1 MSATNAKDTRVAA
14 GRRPPDLC
22 AGRRSPDLAHP
33 STAGLPLT
41 VLRSLGES
49 RGHRPA
55 ILRVASATIAIVMLV
70 IATFNSAAGAESG
83 PTLKVVEH
91 TWGFDG
97 RVQPGQFNPLSIL
110 LDNQTD
116 EAIDASATLQRFQGM
131 MSPAGGQYVQQVFI
145 APAARR
151 WIQFYPYVANSY
163 QTEWILAF
171 DGEKVGQFT
180 QPRPAYK
187 LDSEKED
194 QQPQVIILD
203 KAETVSARPSTVKH
217 LPENIFPPYAS
228 VTFGLHTVFMDHVPD
243 WELPRQQAFLSWL
256 KLGGRLHLLKDR
268 RGEYPRFTGELA
280 DLNQPLTR
288 YFVGSG
294 VVSRLDVQREGL
306 TETMVRRAVVLD
318 ALKDEDEEFEEF
330 LRQQKQLGRG
340 VGQMIE
346 IEPSSIDEQFFR
358 HMRELT
364 LPDHAWW
371 LIFLLALCYIG
382 LIFPGC
388 FLLSRNKQLHFLA
401 TYSALVGLSVIFSI
415 LFLAIGQRGYGEST
429 TLQTLAVAR
438 SEDNIHWS
446 VMQWNALF
454 VTSGDSYQA
463 TARDQQ
469 SVYSTGET
477 IDQAHAQIVPGNS
490 GGITMQIPPFSTQT
504 FVSRRR
510 LASADWRLQISDIDL
525 QTSGLVKLRIQTGD
539 NFPASAASKY
549 MVLAGRR
556 LYEMKYDDST
566 RQLQLFG
573 AKRRLAE
580 YCQPNF
586 DFQYSNPWNQLE
598 EVDLRTPTERF
609 YDESLPALVQRNL
622 LDDLVN
628 KVARYELPSDR
639 LRLFVYT
646 EVPDEFM
653 ISVSAEAASTG
664 RILFVKDLFLR
675 LGDPE

>member
-1 MSATNAKDTRVAA
+1 MIAADVTETCGRLRCRVQTATTRAQCWLTIFVTVVMV
-14 GRRPPDLC
+14 LC
-22 AGRRSPDLAHP
+22 S
-33 STAGLPLT
+33 
-41 VLRSLGES
+41 
-49 RGHRPA
+49 
-55 ILRVASATIAIVMLV
+55 
-70 IATFNSAAGAESG
+70 SAAVAESG

-110 LDNQTD
+110 LDNQTA
-116 EAIDASATLQRFQGM
+116 EAIDASATLQRLQGLL
-131 MSPAGGQYVQQVFI
+131 SPSGSQYVQQVFI

-163 QTEWILAF
+163 QSKWVLSF
-171 DGEKVGQFT
+171 DGVRIGEFT

-187 LDSEKED
+187 LESEQEE

-203 KAETVSARPSTVKH
+203 RVETVSSRPSTVKH
-217 LPENIFPPYAS
+217 LPENIFPPYATAT
-228 VTFGLHTVFMDHVPD
+228 VGLHTVFMDHVPD
-243 WELPRQQAFLSWL
+243 WELPRQQAFISWL
-256 KLGGRLHLLKDR
+256 KLGGRLQLLVNR
-268 RGEYPRFTGELA
+268 RGEYPRFSGELS
-280 DLNQPLTR
+280 DLNQPLKR
-288 YFVGSG
+288 YSIGNGIVN
-294 VVSRLDVQREGL
+294 RMDVQREGL
-306 TETMVRRAVVLD
+306 TETMVRNAVVLD
-318 ALKDEDEEFEEF
+318 SLDDEDEELEEF
-330 LRQQKQLGRG
+330 LQQQKQQGLG
-340 VGQMIE
+340 VGQLIDV
-346 IEPSSIDEQFFR
+346 EPSSIDDQFFR

-388 FLLSRNKQLHFLA
+388 FVLSRNKQLHFLA
-401 TYSALVGLSVIFSI
+401 TYSALAGLSVIFSI

-438 SEDNIHWS
+438 AEDNTHWS

-463 TARDQQ
+463 TAPDQQ

-477 IDQAHAQIVPGNS
+477 VGQAEAQIIPGNA
-490 GGITMQIPPFSTQT
+490 GGITMQIPPFSSQT

-510 LASADWRLQISDIDL
+510 LASADWRLQISSIDL
-525 QTSGLVKLRIQTGD
+525 QLSGLVNLSIQTGD
-539 NFPASAASKY
+539 NFPAAEGNKY
-549 MVLAGRR
+549 LVLAGRR
-556 LYEMKYDDST
+556 LYEMKYDDRT
-566 RQLQLFG
+566 RQLLLFG

-586 DFQYSNPWNQLE
+586 DFQYTTPWGQPQE
-598 EVDLRTPTERF
+598 KDLRSPEERF

-628 KVARYELPSDR
+628 SVVRYELPSDR
-639 LRLFVYT
+639 IRLFIYT
-646 EVPDEFM
+646 ALPDEFV
-653 ISVSAEAASTG
+653 ISVSADAKSTG
-664 RILFVKDLFLR
+664 RILFAMDLSL
-675 LGDPE
+675 LSGDQ

>member
-1 MSATNAKDTRVAA
+1 MSAADANEKR
-14 GRRPPDLC
+14 
-22 AGRRSPDLAHP
+22 
-33 STAGLPLT
+33 AGLPT
-41 VLRSLGES
+41 GVQAAVSHALRMVF
-49 RGHRPA
+49 A
-55 ILRVASATIAIVMLV
+55 FVVIVSAV
-70 IATFNSAAGAESG
+70 FNSAAIAQSG

-116 EAIDASATLQRFQGM
+116 QAIDATATLQRIQALLN
-131 MSPAGGQYVQQVFI
+131 PAGGQYVQQVFI

-151 WIQFYPYVANSY
+151 WVQFYPYVANSY
-163 QTEWILAF
+163 QTAWVLSF
-171 DGEKVGQFT
+171 DGEKIGEFM

-187 LDSEKED
+187 LESEKQE
-194 QQPQVIILD
+194 QQPQVVILD
-203 KAETVSARPSTVKH
+203 RAETVSSRPSTVKH
-217 LPENIFPPYAS
+217 LPENIFPPYAT
-228 VTFGLHTVFMDHVPD
+228 VTVGLHTVFMDHVPD

-256 KLGGRLHLLKDR
+256 KLGGRLHLLRDR
-268 RGEYPRFTGELA
+268 RGEYPQFSGELA

-288 YFVGSG
+288 YFIGSG
-294 VVSRLDVQREGL
+294 IVNRLDVQREGL
-306 TETMVRRAVVLD
+306 TETMVRNAVVLD
-318 ALKDEDEEFEEF
+318 ALKDEDEEFKQF
-330 LRQQKQLGRG
+330 IRQQNQINRGIGQL
-340 VGQMIE
+340 IE

-388 FLLSRNKQLHFLA
+388 FALSKNKQLHFLA
-401 TYSALVGLSVIFSI
+401 TYSALVGLSLIFSL

-438 SEDNIHWS
+438 AEDNTHWS

-454 VTSGDSYQA
+454 VISGDSYQV
-463 TARDQQ
+463 TAPDQQ

-477 IDQAHAQIVPGNS
+477 VDQAEVQIMPGNA
-490 GGITMQIPPFSTQT
+490 GGITMQIPPFSSQT

-510 LASADWRLQISDIDL
+510 LASADWRLEISDIDL
-525 QTSGLVKLRIQTGD
+525 QLSGLVKLSIQTGD
-539 NFPASAASKY
+539 NFPAAEGNKY
-549 MVLAGRR
+549 LVLAGRR
-556 LYEMKYDDST
+556 IYEMKYDDQT
-566 RQLQLFG
+566 KQLRLFG

-586 DFQYSNPWNQLE
+586 DIQYTRPWGQHQQE
-598 EVDLRTPTERF
+598 DLRTPTERF
-609 YDESLPALVQRNL
+609 YDESLPTLVQRNL

-628 KVARYELPSDR
+628 KVSRYELPSDR

-646 EVPDEFM
+646 TLPDEFM
-653 ISVSAEAASTG
+653 ISVSTDTKNTG
-664 RILFVKDLFLR
+664 KILFARDLFLR
-675 LGDPE
+675 SGDQN

>member
-1 MSATNAKDTRVAA
+1 MSATDANDTR
-14 GRRPPDLC
+14 
-22 AGRRSPDLAHP
+22 
-33 STAGLPLT
+33 AGL
-41 VLRSLGES
+41 VR
-49 RGHRPA
+49 R
-55 ILRVASATIAIVMLV
+55 ASTTIALVMLL
-70 IATFNSAAGAESG
+70 IAATGAAAVAESG

-116 EAIDASATLQRFQGM
+116 EAIDAMAALQRLQGRL
-131 MSPAGGQYVQQVFI
+131 SPAGGQYVQQVFI

-163 QTEWILAF
+163 QTVWILSF
-171 DGEKVGQFT
+171 DGERISEFT

-187 LDSEKED
+187 LESEKEE
-194 QQPQVIILD
+194 QHPQVIILD
-203 KAETVSARPSTVKH
+203 KADSVSNRPSTVKH
-217 LPENIFPPYAS
+217 LPENIFPPYATA
-228 VTFGLHTVFMDHVPD
+228 TFGLHTIFMDHVPD

-268 RGEYPRFTGELA
+268 RGEYPRFSGELA
-280 DLNQPLTR
+280 DLNQPLTG
-288 YFVGSG
+288 YLVGRG
-294 VVSRLDVQREGL
+294 VVSRLDTQREGL
-306 TETMVRRAVVLD
+306 TEAMVRQAVVLD
-318 ALKDEDEEFEEF
+318 VLKNEDEEFEEF
-330 LRQQKQLGRG
+330 LQQQRHLGTGMGQLL
-340 VGQMIE
+340 E
-346 IEPSSIDEQFFR
+346 TEPSTIDEQFFR

-415 LFLAIGQRGYGEST
+415 MFLAIGQRGYGEST
-429 TLQTLAVAR
+429 TVQTLAVAR
-438 SEDNIHWS
+438 AEDNTHWS

-463 TARDQQ
+463 MAPDQQ
-469 SVYSTGET
+469 AVYSTGET
-477 IDQAHAQIVPGNS
+477 IDRAEAQIVPGNS

-525 QTSGLVKLRIQTGD
+525 RLSGLVSLSIQTGA
-539 NFPASAASKY
+539 NFPAADMNKY
-549 MVLAGRR
+549 LVLAGRR

-566 RQLQLFG
+566 KRLNLFG

-586 DFQYSNPWNQLE
+586 DFQYTNRWNGQE
-598 EVDLRTPTERF
+598 KEDLRTPTERF
-609 YDESLPALVQRNL
+609 YDESLPALVQRDL
-622 LDDLVN
+622 LDDLVHN
-628 KVARYELPSDR
+628 VARYELPADR
-639 LRLFVYT
+639 VRLFVYT
-646 EVPDEFM
+646 AVPDEFM
-653 ISVSAEAASTG
+653 ISVSAEARSTG
-664 RILFVKDLFLR
+664 RILFSKDLFLR
-675 LGDPE
+675 SGDSE

>member
-1 MSATNAKDTRVAA
+1 MIVTDANDQCV
-14 GRRPPDLC
+14 
-22 AGRRSPDLAHP
+22 
-33 STAGLPLT
+33 GLPYR
-41 VLRSLGES
+41 VQ
-49 RGHRPA
+49 PA
-55 ILRVASATIAIVMLV
+55 IPNAPRLVFAFAMIVVAV
-70 IATFNSAAGAESG
+70 FHSAAIAQPG

-116 EAIDASATLQRFQGM
+116 EAIDASATLHRTQGLLG
-131 MSPAGGQYVQQVFI
+131 PAGGQYVQQVFI

-163 QTEWILAF
+163 QTKWVLSF
-171 DGEKVGQFT
+171 DGKQIGEFM

-187 LDSEKED
+187 LASEEEE
-194 QQPQVIILD
+194 QQPQVVILD
-203 KAETVSARPSTVKH
+203 RAETVSSRPSTVKH
-217 LPENIFPPYAS
+217 LPENIFPPYAT
-228 VTFGLHTVFMDHVPD
+228 VTVGLHTVFMDHVPD

-256 KLGGRLHLLKDR
+256 KLGGRLHLLRDR
-268 RGEYPRFTGELA
+268 RGEYPLFSGELA

-288 YFVGSG
+288 YFLGSG
-294 VVSRLDVQREGL
+294 IVNRLDAQREGL
-306 TETMVRRAVVLD
+306 TETMVRNAVVLD

-330 LRQQKQLGRG
+330 VQQQNQQGMGIRQL
-340 VGQMIE
+340 IE
-346 IEPSSIDEQFFR
+346 VEPSSIDEQFFR

-388 FLLSRNKQLHFLA
+388 FVLSKNKKLHFLA
-401 TYSALVGLSVIFSI
+401 TYGALVGLLLVFSMF
-415 LFLAIGQRGYGEST
+415 FLAIGQRGYGEST
-429 TLQTLAVAR
+429 TLQTLAIAR
-438 SEDNIHWS
+438 AEDSTHWS

-463 TARDQQ
+463 TAPDQQ

-477 IDQAHAQIVPGNS
+477 VNQAEVQIVPGNS
-490 GGITMQIPPFSTQT
+490 GGITMQIPPFSSQT

-510 LASADWRLQISDIDL
+510 LASADWRLEISDLDL
-525 QTSGLVKLRIQTGD
+525 QPSGLVKLSIKTGD
-539 NFPASAASKY
+539 NFPVAEENKY

-556 LYEMKYDDST
+556 VYEMKYDDQT
-566 RQLQLFG
+566 KQLRLFG

-586 DFQYSNPWNQLE
+586 DFQYARPWGQQQE
-598 EVDLRTPTERF
+598 EDLRTPTERF
-609 YDESLPALVQRNL
+609 YDLSLPTLVQRNL

-628 KVARYELPSDR
+628 NVTRYELPSDR

-646 EVPDEFM
+646 ALPDEFM
-653 ISVSAEAASTG
+653 ISVSADAISTG
-664 RILFVKDLFLR
+664 RILFVSDLFLR
-675 LGDPE
+675 SGDQN

>member
-1 MSATNAKDTRVAA
+1 MTA
-14 GRRPPDLC
+14 
-22 AGRRSPDLAHP
+22 LAM
-33 STAGLPLT
+33 L
-41 VLRSLGES
+41 
-49 RGHRPA
+49 
-55 ILRVASATIAIVMLV
+55 IIATIG
-70 IATFNSAAGAESG
+70 SAAVAESG
-83 PTLKVVEH
+83 PTLKIVEH

-116 EAIDASATLQRFQGM
+116 EAIDATAALQRLQGRL
-131 MSPAGGQYVQQVFI
+131 SPAGGQYVQQVFI

-163 QTEWILAF
+163 QTDWILSF
-171 DGEKVGQFT
+171 DGEKIGEFT

-187 LDSEKED
+187 RESEKEE

-203 KAETVSARPSTVKH
+203 KADTVSSRPSTVKH
-217 LPENIFPPYAS
+217 LPENIFPPYATA
-228 VTFGLHTVFMDHVPD
+228 TFGLHTVFVDHVPD
-243 WELPRQQAFLSWL
+243 WELPREQAFLSWL

-268 RGEYPRFTGELA
+268 RGEYPRFSGVLA

-288 YFVGSG
+288 YSVGRG
-294 VVSRLDVQREGL
+294 VVSRLEVQREGL
-306 TETMVRRAVVLD
+306 TETMVRQAVVLD
-318 ALKDEDEEFEEF
+318 ALKDEDEKFEEF
-330 LRQQKQLGRG
+330 LQQQRQLGRG
-340 VGQMIE
+340 VGQLIE
-346 IEPSSIDEQFFR
+346 TEPSTIDDQFFR

-388 FLLSRNKQLHFLA
+388 FLLSRNRKLHFLA
-401 TYSALVGLSVIFSI
+401 TYGALVGLSVLFSI
-415 LFLAIGQRGYGEST
+415 MFLAIGQRGYGEST

-438 SEDNIHWS
+438 AEDNTHWS

-463 TARDQQ
+463 MVPDQQ

-477 IDQAHAQIVPGNS
+477 IDQANAQIVPGNS
-490 GGITMQIPPFSTQT
+490 GGITMLIPPFSTQT

-510 LASADWRLQISDIDL
+510 LASADWRLQISDVDL
-525 QTSGLVKLRIQTGD
+525 QLSGLVKLIIQTGD
-539 NFPASAASKY
+539 NFPVAEANKY

-556 LYEMKYDDST
+556 LYEMKYDVST
-566 RQLQLFG
+566 KQLHLFG

-586 DFQYSNPWNQLE
+586 DFQYTNRWNGQHE
-598 EVDLRTPTERF
+598 DDLRTPTERF
-609 YDESLPALVQRNL
+609 YDESLPALVQRDL
-622 LDDLVN
+622 LDDLVH
-628 KVARYELPSDR
+628 KVPRYELPSDR

-646 EVPDEFM
+646 AVPDEFM
-653 ISVSAEAASTG
+653 ISVSAEARSTG
-664 RILFVKDLFLR
+664 RILFAKDLFLR
-675 LGDPE
+675 SGVRE

>member
-1 MSATNAKDTRVAA
+1 
-14 GRRPPDLC
+14 
-22 AGRRSPDLAHP
+22 
-33 STAGLPLT
+33 
-41 VLRSLGES
+41 
-49 RGHRPA
+49 
-55 ILRVASATIAIVMLV
+55 MLI
-70 IATFNSAAGAESG
+70 IATSRSVAVAESG

-116 EAIDASATLQRFQGM
+116 EAIDASATLQRMQAVLN
-131 MSPAGGQYVQQVFI
+131 PAGGQYVQQVFI

-151 WIQFYPYVANSY
+151 WIQFYPYVANSI
-163 QTEWILAF
+163 QTEWILSF
-171 DGEKVGQFT
+171 DGERIGEFT

-203 KAETVSARPSTVKH
+203 KAGTVSSRPSTVKH
-217 LPENIFPPYAS
+217 LPENIFPPYATA
-228 VTFGLHTVFMDHVPD
+228 TFGLHTVFMDHVPD

-268 RGEYPRFTGELA
+268 RGEYPRFSGELA
-280 DLNQPLTR
+280 DLNQPLSR
-288 YFVGSG
+288 YSVGSG

-340 VGQMIE
+340 VGQLIE

-388 FLLSRNKQLHFLA
+388 FMLSRNKQLHFLA

-438 SEDNIHWS
+438 SEDNTHWS

-463 TARDQQ
+463 TAPDQQ

-477 IDQAHAQIVPGNS
+477 LDQADAQIVPGNN

-510 LASADWRLQISDIDL
+510 LASADWRLQIRDIDL
-525 QTSGLVKLRIQTGD
+525 QLSGLVKLNIQTGA
-539 NFPASAASKY
+539 NFPAAEANKY
-549 MVLAGRR
+549 LVLAGRR
-556 LYEMKYDDST
+556 LYEMKYDEST
-566 RQLQLFG
+566 KQLILFG

-586 DFQYSNPWNQLE
+586 DFQYVNRWNRQQE
-598 EVDLRTPTERF
+598 EDLRTPTERF

-628 KVARYELPSDR
+628 KVARYELPADR

-646 EVPDEFM
+646 AVPDEFM
-653 ISVSAEAASTG
+653 ISVNAEAKSTG
-664 RILFVKDLFLR
+664 RILFAKDLFLR
-675 LGDPE
+675 SGDPE